1 MEIASKLWLPFIG
14 LFISLAASGLFGVPV
29 LAAEDSPD
37 QMIRSTTKEVLA
49 IVQKD
54 RDIQAGDK
62 QKIIELVEARV
73 LPNFNFNRMTALAVG
88 RGWRDATPQQRE
100 NLVKQ
105 FRTLLVRTYSDALNV
120 SSALE
125 AARGDPLEVKPLTLK
140 PGATQAVVQ
149 SVFTTPDG
157 VPIPIDY
164 RVEKGGDGW
173 KVYDVI
179 VEGISLVTNYR
190 STFSDEINRSGVDGL
205 IKLLADKNG
214 KLKADPQRSSQR
226 PQG

>member
-1 MEIASKLWLPFIG
+1 MKIASKLWLPFIG
-14 LFISLAASGLFGVPV
+14 LFISLAVGGLAGLSAV
-29 LAAEDSPD
+29 AAEIPPD

-54 RDIQAGDK
+54 KNIQAGDK
-62 QKIIELVEARV
+62 QKIIELVEAKV
-73 LPNFNFNRMTALAVG
+73 LPHFNFTRMTMLAVG

-105 FRTLLVRTYSDALNV
+105 FRTLLVGTYSNALNV

-125 AARGDPLEVKPLTLK
+125 AARGDPLEIKPLTLK
-140 PGATQAVVQ
+140 PDANQAVVQ
-149 SVFTTPDG
+149 SVFTTLDG

-164 RVEKGGDGW
+164 RVEKGADGW

-214 KLKADPQRSSQR
+214 KLKS
-226 PQG
+226 